1 MTSSNCIKMKTA
13 VTSVLTSVL
22 LVCVVFDVDV
32 VVGDGEATAVED
44 TQQVFL
50 REPNDQVC

>member
-1 MTSSNCIKMKTA
+1 MLITII
-13 VTSVLTSVL
+13 VDVD
-22 LVCVVFDVDV
+22 VVFDVDV

>member
-1 MTSSNCIKMKTA
+1 MKTA